1 MKKYLPLF
9 FSASLLAFCATSFAQ
24 TIPLTTRSIA
34 FNNMDGRI
42 AVFTGSDSIEG
53 SDITGRALSEMLQS
67 VKKQESVNKDNDS
80 KISELAKT
88 VSQLESK
95 MPHRAAK

>member
-1 MKKYLPLF
+1 M
-9 FSASLLAFCATSFAQ
+9 SFAQ
-24 TIPLTTRSIA
+24 TLPITTDTQA
-34 FNNMDGRI
+34 FNNTDGRI